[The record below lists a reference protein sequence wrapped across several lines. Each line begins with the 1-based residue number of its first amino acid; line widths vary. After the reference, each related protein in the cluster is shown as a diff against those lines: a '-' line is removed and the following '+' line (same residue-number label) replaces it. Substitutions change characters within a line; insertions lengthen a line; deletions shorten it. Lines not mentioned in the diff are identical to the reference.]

1 MRDARDYLLFLQEMG
16 VTDVSAEVGGQVA
29 DTDAAAVTAAVSRSP
44 EAAAQ
49 TVPSRVPVPQEPADP
64 VDVEKRF
71 CEMAAAVQGCTACAL
86 SQGRNKPVF
95 GEGSLTTDLM
105 FVGEGP
111 GYDEDQ
117 QGIPFVGKA
126 GQLLTRIIEA
136 IELSRE
142 DVYITNIVK
151 CRPPRN
157 RDPLPEEVAACGRYL
172 EEQIR
177 LIRPKV
183 ICTLGRHATQSL
195 LNTTESISRI
205 RGRFQLLNGIKVMP
219 TYHPAYLLRNPAGKR
234 DVWQD
239 VQKIRDYLKENSDIY
254 EKSSFTA
261 DPGS

>member
-1 MRDARDYLLFLQEMG
+1 MCDARDYLAFLQEMG
-16 VTDVSAEVGGQVA
+16 VTDVAADGILQVTETETA
-29 DTDAAAVTAAVSRSP
+29 PLTTLGSRPPEPVPKAVAPETTA
-44 EAAAQ
+44 
-49 TVPSRVPVPQEPADP
+49 PQEPAEP
-64 VDVEKRF
+64 VDVEQRIP
-71 CEMAAAVQGCTACAL
+71 EMAAAVQTCTACAL

-105 FVGEGP
+105 FIGEGP
-111 GYDEDQ
+111 GFDEDQ
-117 QGIPFVGKA
+117 QGVPFVGKA
-126 GQLLTRIIEA
+126 GQLLTRIIAA

-177 LIRPKV
+177 LIQPKV

-219 TYHPAYLLRNPAGKR
+219 TYHPAYLLRNPSGKR

-239 VQKIRDYLKENSDIY
+239 VQKIRDHLKENSDIY
-254 EKSSFTA
+254 EKSTFAEDS
-261 DPGS
+261 GS